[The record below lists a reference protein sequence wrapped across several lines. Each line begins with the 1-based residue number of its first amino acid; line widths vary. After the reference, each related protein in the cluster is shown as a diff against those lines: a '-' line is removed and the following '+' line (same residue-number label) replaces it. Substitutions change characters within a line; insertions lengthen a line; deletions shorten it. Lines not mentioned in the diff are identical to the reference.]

1 MAWRLFGDGHT
12 NGRAIMGWQML
23 VAFACGCLLGGVATI
38 VVYSGD
44 VMITRGVLNHLAK
57 RHCADLQRIIE
68 RMAEA
73 RMGTELRLL
82 VRQLQQLAYNST
94 MRMDG

>member
-1 MAWRLFGDGHT
+1 
-12 NGRAIMGWQML
+12 MGWQML
-23 VAFACGCLLGGVATI
+23 VAFACGCFLGGAATI

-44 VMITRGVLNHLAK
+44 VMITRGVLDHLAK